1 MKAATEEL
9 RDAAGAAVALV
20 TGVAV
25 FILLHNVFAA
35 VAAAAAVV
43 AVKSA
48 AAAVLK
54 QPARPAP
61 SPRGAPGGLTRRE
74 LEVAGLIGLG
84 LTNAGIGLRLT
95 RSGGRH
101 VSERGVD
108 AHVQNILKKLGY
120 HSRAQVAAWAEQHDL
135 IPREEKK
142 EPN

>member
-1 MKAATEEL
+1 MKAATREL
-9 RDAAGAAVALV
+9 WDPAGAAVALV
-20 TGVAV
+20 TAVAV
-25 FILLHNVFAA
+25 YVILNNVLAA
-35 VAAAAAVV
+35 VAAGAAVL

-54 QPARPAP
+54 PPRSLPAP
-61 SPRGAPGGLTRRE
+61 PKSAGGLTRRE

-84 LTNAGIGLRLT
+84 LTNAGIGLRLS

-108 AHVQNILKKLGY
+108 AHVQNILRKLGF
-120 HSRAQVAAWAEQHDL
+120 HSRAQVAAWAEQHGL

-142 EPN
+142 EPK